1 MFETPVLKRPE
12 CAASE
17 YVAAL
22 VDRDELKPTEHINE
36 GRMIALA
43 KHIERQ
49 GHWSKPILIEESSRA
64 IMDGHHRFHAAKL
77 LKLAK
82 LPCLMLSYD
91 DPNLHVVSWAGGLP
105 FNPDKIMQAAESG
118 NLLDFKTT
126 KHTFSGEIVFSSQPL
141 EALR

>member
-1 MFETPVLKRPE
+1 MFETPALKCPE
-12 CAASE
+12 PIASE

-43 KHIERQ
+43 KHIARQ
-49 GHWSKPILIEESSRA
+49 GHWSKPILIDASSRA

-91 DPNLHVVSWAGGLP
+91 DPNLRVVSWAGGSP
-105 FNPDKIMQAAESG
+105 FNPDKILQAAKSG
-118 NLLDFKTT
+118 NLLEFKTT
-126 KHTFSGEIVFSSQPL
+126 KHSFYGQVVFSSQPL